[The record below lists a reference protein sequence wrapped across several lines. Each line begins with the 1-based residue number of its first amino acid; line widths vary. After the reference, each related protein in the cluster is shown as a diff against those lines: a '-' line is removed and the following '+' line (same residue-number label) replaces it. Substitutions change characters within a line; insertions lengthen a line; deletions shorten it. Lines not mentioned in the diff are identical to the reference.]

1 MKLEWTSGDWKILTY
16 SQQEG
21 PAPVPGDD
29 RASSAD
35 DMATAVDEYGG
46 FTYAR

>member
-1 MKLEWTSGDWKILTY
+1 MKLEWAVGDWKVVTQ
-16 SQQEG
+16 SQKEG

-29 RASSAD
+29 TASSAD
-35 DMATAVDEYGG
+35 DMAKAVDEYGG